1 MIDLR
6 TDALAPPTEA
16 MWDAMRNAELGWAPA
31 GEDENVTELER
42 RGAALLGKEA
52 AVFVPSCS
60 LANLAALLALTTPG
74 ERVMVDPD
82 AHIAVSEGDW
92 LTHLAG
98 LEVGAH
104 ASVVCLENTHT
115 RRGGAVLGAAETRER
130 ASRAPRSHLDGARLP
145 HAAVAL
151 GVSLADLAAPVDT
164 VTMSLSKGLCAPMGA
179 LLAGDEATI
188 ADARVHLKR
197 LGGATIHKA
206 GLFAAA
212 GLMSLDLIDRLAED
226 HARARE
232 LARLVGA
239 PEPQTN
245 IVLVDVAA
253 DALAERGVLGLDYD
267 GRTRLVTHRAVADDD
282 VVRAAEVVA
291 SLMTPASTTSSASV
305 PAT

>member
-16 MWDAMRNAELGWAPA
+16 MWDAMRGARVGWAPA
-31 GEDENVTELER
+31 GEDENVGELER
-42 RGAALLGKEA
+42 RGAELLGKEN
-52 AVFVPSCS
+52 AVFVATCS

-74 ERVMVDPD
+74 EHVHVDPD
-82 AHIAVSEGDW
+82 AHIVLSEGDW
-92 LTHLAG
+92 LTYVAG
-98 LEVGAH
+98 LEVGAPP
-104 ASVVCLENTHT
+104 AVVCLENTHT
-115 RRGGAVLGAAETRER
+115 RRGGTVLTVGEMREQ

-151 GVSLADLAAPVDT
+151 GVSLAELASPVDT
-164 VTMSLSKGLCAPMGA
+164 VALSLNKGLCAPMGA

-206 GLFAAA
+206 GIFAAA

-245 IVLVDVAA
+245 IVLVDVDAA
-253 DALAERGVLGLDYD
+253 ALAERGVLGLDYD
-267 GRTRLVTHRAVADDD
+267 GCTRLVTHRAVADDD